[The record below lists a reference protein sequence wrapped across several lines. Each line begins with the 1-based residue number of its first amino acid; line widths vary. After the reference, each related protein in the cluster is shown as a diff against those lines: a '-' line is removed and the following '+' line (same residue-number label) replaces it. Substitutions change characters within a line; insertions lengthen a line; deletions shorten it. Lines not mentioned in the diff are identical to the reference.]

1 MVTLQEGSF
10 QFGFK
15 TQKTKNQKIKNSSEN
30 TFDLGTWHIQRKYLP
45 ILCFSSFFLSLS
57 SLNSL
62 LFSSLLIHI
71 HIQIQIQ
78 IHTHSISTS
87 IHHAFLNY
95 LPFGSGY
102 FRHGWKCH

>member
-62 LFSSLLIHI
+62 LFSSRTHTNTNT
-71 HIQIQIQ
+71 
-78 IHTHSISTS
+78 HTHSISNS